1 MDNSTVEDYP
11 GRLSQDM
18 REYNTVDVSIVVAR
32 PPAVVWQALTD
43 ASELSRWWPGMH
55 IEAHP
60 GGQIRETWASD
71 EGEFESQG
79 RVIALRPPEYLSFEW
94 CDPDW
99 KGPTTVTLRIR
110 ASAPANSAIEASEAG
125 FEGLEGG
132 GDIASQHERGW
143 QHHLVSLQRYLA
155 TR

>member
-1 MDNSTVEDYP
+1 MVEDYS
-11 GRLSQDM
+11 GRFSQDM
-18 REYNTVDVSIVVAR
+18 REKYDTVEVSILVPR

-43 ASELSRWWPGMH
+43 AGELSRWWPGMR

-60 GGQIRETWASD
+60 GGRIHETWASD
-71 EGEFESQG
+71 EGEFETQG
-79 RVIALRPPEYLSFEW
+79 RVIALSPPEYVSFEW
-94 CDPDW
+94 RDPDW
-99 KGPTTVTLRIR
+99 KKPTAVTLTIR
-110 ASAPANSAIEASEAG
+110 ASAPADSVIEAHEAG

-132 GDIASQHERGW
+132 GGIAAQHERGW